1 MAFILDSMNQ
11 EKQVLITK
19 ANGKQELFDR
29 TKLLGSLLRAGA
41 TEEIAEELADHIVGE
56 LKDGMSTSQIYKHSF
71 FLLNQK
77 HKKAALR
84 YSLRRAIMEL
94 GPSGFPFED
103 FVAQIF
109 QAKGYKTETGKI
121 LLGGCVEHEVD
132 VIAYNENKLLAAE
145 VKFHNELGIKTDLK
159 VALYVKARMEDLQE
173 NIFDFGGERK
183 IDEGWLVTNTKFTTT
198 AIHYGEC
205 KDLILVGWNYPKAGN
220 LQDLIE
226 DAGLHPI
233 TCLSSL
239 SEHHKKT
246 LLSQGVVLCKT
257 LREDGNLL
265 SSLGFSPDEKKMIF
279 EEIDLL

>member
-1 MAFILDSMNQ
+1 MNQ
-11 EKQVLITK
+11 EKQVLVTK
-19 ANGKQELFDR
+19 ANGTQEPFDK
-29 TKLLGSLLRAGA
+29 TKLFSSLLRAGA
-41 TEEIAEELADHIVGE
+41 GETLAEELTNHIITE
-56 LKDGMSTSQIYKHSF
+56 LKDGMSTSFIYKHAF

-77 HKKAALR
+77 QKKAALR

-132 VIAYNENKLLAAE
+132 VVAYNENKLLAAE
-145 VKFHNELGIKTDLK
+145 VKFHNEPGIKTDLK
-159 VALYVKARMEDLQE
+159 VVLYVKARMEDLQD
-173 NIFDFGGERK
+173 NIFDFGGKRK
-183 IDEGWLVTNTKFTTT
+183 FDEGWLVTNTKFTTT

-205 KDLILVGWNYPKAGN
+205 KGLKLVGWNYPKQNN

-226 DAGLHPI
+226 DTGLHPL
-233 TCLSSL
+233 TCLSTL
-239 SEHHKKT
+239 NNFQKKS
-246 LLSQGVVLCKT
+246 LLSQDIVLCKT
-257 LREDGNLL
+257 LREDGKLL
-265 SSLGFSPDEKKMIF
+265 SSLGFSEDDKRMIF